1 MSHTSLLIA
10 LLVLVFASM
19 TLYFP
24 LNRGRAKYFFESP
37 LDRYVPFIPQFII
50 PYLALVPFIVT
61 GLVAALFTPAASEL
75 YLALI
80 IGVLSGSFTRY
91 FVHSGIHQPEIRKRD
106 LYNRLVHWLYVND
119 DRAHTFPSSHVLISI
134 TMSYYLAVAFPQLLV
149 LICLVGILIAGSTV
163 FVKQHYLVDV
173 LGGLAF
179 ATAAIYATSLLV
191 PFVR

>member
-1 MSHTSLLIA
+1 MTHTSLLVA

-24 LNRGRAKYFFESP
+24 LNRGRARYFFESP
-37 LDRYVPFIPQFII
+37 LDRYIPFIPQFII

-61 GLVAALFTPAASEL
+61 GLIAALFTPVAPEL

-91 FVHSGIHQPEIRKRD
+91 FVHSGIRQPEIRKRD
-106 LYNRLVHWLYVND
+106 FYNRLVHWLYVND

-134 TMSYYLAVAFPQLLV
+134 TMSYYLAVAFPQFMF
-149 LICLVGILIAGSTV
+149 LIWTVGILIAGSTV
-163 FVKQHYLVDV
+163 FVKQHYIVDV

-179 ATAAIYATSLLV
+179 ATVAVYLTSSV
-191 PFVR
+191 ISFVR